1 MSSAALE
8 GVEVDAPHLCSNM
21 QSLVVVRPCRSPT
34 LLASAVR
41 DLSAAANVAG
51 VVVITTDPE
60 LSAAAAREGATVL
73 PMEDPA
79 AGEGANLSGS
89 WGLAERFLRL
99 AHEEFAW
106 PAPSARERL
115 LAYADLSASGA
126 SATGASA
133 AGVQRALA
141 RFDATE
147 RRLADRSGNPAPPMV
162 LFSVSGVEL
171 AEDGRIY
178 MLRASTLLDGGPAG
192 DCRGSALLVPLLPA
206 VEDARPLPG
215 ELSAV
220 RLLVL
225 DFDGVLTDNR
235 VSVSEDGRESVVCHR
250 GDGWG
255 IARLREA
262 GMEVMVLSTETNGV
276 VAARSRKLSISC
288 IHGCGDKLAA
298 LQGVAEER
306 GLSAAEIAFVGNDVN
321 DLSCLRWVGA
331 PIVVVDA
338 EREALAVAR
347 WVTSRRGGYGA
358 VREVA
363 DWFLAE
369 RAASVGAADPVGAG
383 AGAEALT

>member
-8 GVEVDAPHLCSNM
+8 GVEVDEPHLCSNT
-21 QSLVVVRPCRSPT
+21 QSLVVVRPFRSAT
-34 LLASAVR
+34 LLAAAVR
-41 DLSAAANVAG
+41 GLRAAVNVAG

-60 LSAAAAREGATVL
+60 LSAAAAHEGATVL
-73 PMEDPA
+73 PIEDPA
-79 AGEGANLSGS
+79 AGEGTDLPGDWARV
-89 WGLAERFLRL
+89 ERLLHL

-106 PAPSARERL
+106 PASSARERL

-126 SATGASA
+126 SAV
-133 AGVQRALA
+133 GVERALA
-141 RFDATE
+141 RFDAAE

-162 LFSVSGVEL
+162 LFSVSGAEL

-178 MLRASTLLDGGPAG
+178 LLRASTLLEGGPAG
-192 DCRGSALLVPLLPA
+192 DCRGSALLVPHLPA
-206 VEDARPLPG
+206 VDDARPLPG
-215 ELSAV
+215 ELSAI

-235 VSVSEDGRESVVCHR
+235 VAVSEDGRESVVCHR

-276 VAARSRKLSISC
+276 VAARSRKLSIPC

-298 LQGVAEER
+298 LQDVAGER
-306 GLSAAEIAFVGNDVN
+306 GLSAEEIAFVGNDVN
-321 DLSCLRWVGA
+321 DLACLRWVGA